1 MRLTYLQKYEEV
13 RAVRTESGTAGLRV
27 GVLVSTCEQNFQKN
41 QKFEI
46 SYFSKNQKYESVPT
60 IRLGKT
66 VFVHKSCVKL
76 TSLIFI
82 QHPVYYYVLSN

>member
-41 QKFEI
+41 PKFEI
-46 SYFSKNQKYESVPT
+46 SYFSKNQKYESVP
-60 IRLGKT
+60 
-66 VFVHKSCVKL
+66 
-76 TSLIFI
+76 
-82 QHPVYYYVLSN
+82 YVLARPCLFINHA